1 MGDKNDRIAQL
12 EREVDLLWVTLR
24 GVVRM
29 LKATTPPPPACCGD
43 PADCQC
49 HAATGRTPHT
59 GAHSAS

>member
-29 LKATTPPPPACCGD
+29 LKATIPPPPACCGD

-49 HAATGRTPHT
+49 HAATGKR
-59 GAHSAS
+59 S